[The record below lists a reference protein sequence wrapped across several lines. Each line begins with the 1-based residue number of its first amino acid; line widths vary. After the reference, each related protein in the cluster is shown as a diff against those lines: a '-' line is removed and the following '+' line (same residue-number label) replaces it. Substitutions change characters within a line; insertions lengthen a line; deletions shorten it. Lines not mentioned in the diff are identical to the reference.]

1 MKTKK
6 KRADNVSQYKEKI
19 NQLETAYKVTS
30 LLNSELNLKKLLDTI
45 MKISK
50 KVMRADAC
58 SLMLVDEAQG
68 DLIFQVALSGVGS
81 KLKTMARLKIGEGI
95 AGTVAATGEPIIA
108 EDAYKHAKFNQA
120 YDKKTGF
127 KTGSI
132 LCAPIKTKDKLIGVC
147 QVIHNRDKGKTFSPG
162 DLYLFKL
169 FCDSAGLAIQNA
181 RMHQVMLDQQR
192 QRRDLEFATSVQESF
207 LPQSPPQH
215 DRFEFAA
222 KSISALNV
230 GGDYYDF
237 IPFNNETLGILMGD
251 VSGKGVP
258 AALHMARLM
267 SDFRYISQRIAEPK
281 DLLYEVNNAACDR
294 FKMGMFTTAT
304 YILLDFKHN
313 RMTVSNAGHLSML
326 FQKNFG
332 KVTEIGK
339 ASGAPLGVLPNT
351 RYEQEVVDLDS
362 GDRVLLYTDGVTE
375 SQNKRGTQ
383 LGLKKL
389 IRLMARDKCRP
400 QQFLQNLEKDIKEFT
415 GQAPQFDDTTLM
427 SFQAL

>member
-1 MKTKK
+1 MNTKK
-6 KRADNVSQYKEKI
+6 KRPNNISQYKDKI
-19 NQLETAYKVTS
+19 NQLETAYQVTS

-50 KVMRADAC
+50 KVMGGDAC
-58 SLMLVDEAQG
+58 SLLLIDDEHG

-81 KLKTMARLKIGEGI
+81 KLKTMNRLKIGQGI
-95 AGTVAATGEPIIA
+95 AGTVAQTGEPIIVK
-108 EDAYKHAKFNQA
+108 DAYKHPKFDKA

-147 QVIHNRDKGKTFSPG
+147 QVIHNRDKGEIFNSG
-162 DLYLFKL
+162 DLSLFKL

-181 RMHQVMLDQQR
+181 RMHQIMLDQQR
-192 QRRDLEFATSVQESF
+192 QERDLEFATSVQESF

-215 DRFEFAA
+215 SKFEFAA

-237 IPFNNETLGILMGD
+237 IPFSNETLGILMGD
-251 VSGKGVP
+251 VSGKGVS
-258 AALHMARLM
+258 AALQMAKLM
-267 SDFRYISQRIAEPK
+267 SDFRYISQQISEPR

-304 YILLDFKHN
+304 YILLDFKHS
-313 RMTVSNAGHLSML
+313 RMTISNAGHMSML
-326 FQKNFG
+326 FQKNLG
-332 KVTEIGK
+332 KVTEIGQ
-339 ASGAPLGVLPNT
+339 ASGVPLGILPNT
-351 RYEQEVVDLDS
+351 RYEQEEVYLSS
-362 GDRVLLYTDGVTE
+362 GDRALLYTDGVTE

-389 IRLMARDKCRP
+389 IRLMAKDKCPP
-400 QQFLQNLEKDIKEFT
+400 QQFLKNLEKDIKEFT